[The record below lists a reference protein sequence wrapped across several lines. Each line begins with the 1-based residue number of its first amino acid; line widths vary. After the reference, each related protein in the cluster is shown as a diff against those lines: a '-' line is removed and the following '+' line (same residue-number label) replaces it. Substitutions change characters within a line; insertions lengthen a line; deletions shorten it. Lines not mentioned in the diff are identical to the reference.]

1 MERLT
6 QWFGF
11 GNCRQAGIAS
21 HLEEKHTAE
30 ELVDILA
37 ARLAVYED
45 TEMEPC
51 DYAVVRTAIEQRDT
65 AKEHLSELIR
75 LVGATGADNIR
86 VMAEAH
92 KEGRLLVLPCKVG
105 DIVYGAETSPIIPL
119 HVMEL
124 AVYLESAEGGDFEML
139 NNFGKTVF
147 LTREEAEAALQ
158 NVITALHETKSE

>member
-92 KEGRLLVLPCKVG
+92 KEGRLLVLPCKVNDTLYRICHEFRQG
-105 DIVYGAETSPIIPL
+105 NPYIRTVTFNRNNFCRIVLDGE
-119 HVMEL
+119 
-124 AVYLESAEGGDFEML
+124 
-139 NNFGKTVF
+139 FGKTVF
-147 LTREEAEAALQ
+147 LTREEAEAALKKQ
-158 NVITALHETKSE
+158 CAGK